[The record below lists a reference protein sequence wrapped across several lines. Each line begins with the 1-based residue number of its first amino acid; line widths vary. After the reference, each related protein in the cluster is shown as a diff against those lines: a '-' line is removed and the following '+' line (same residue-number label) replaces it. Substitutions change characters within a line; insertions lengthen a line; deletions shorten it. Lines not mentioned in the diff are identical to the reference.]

1 MHEDNTD
8 DVHHE
13 NNSVWEAVKANK
25 LEACKILL
33 FTSPYYLDIGSDVS
47 LAVRYFQEGHY
58 YWAAFTTAFIVL
70 PWIVT
75 LLILPRSSPVILE
88 RQNISSSRFLCF
100 RLYGYHDEL
109 GRQRLAAA
117 FFVTPLYF
125 KLNALKA
132 KSKQGNSQKAL
143 DLKMVWVGALLVE
156 LVLESFMQSA
166 LQLYIVSKTNKVD
179 TLLLLSILSSFFS
192 LATGMVQVVIELGI
206 NELDQD
212 RYTTSFLREVL
223 CFLLFF
229 PWLFLAFTTLLPPA
243 AFLAALD
250 GHAGKGWIFFIVIY
264 IIASM
269 VSPIVMLNWYTGKH
283 LRKGRKYKLF
293 MRKHVLY

>member
-1 MHEDNTD
+1 MANDYAYD
-8 DVHHE
+8 
-13 NNSVWEAVKANK
+13 SVWQAVKSNK

-33 FTSPYYLDIGSDVS
+33 LTTPYYIDIGSDVS

-75 LLILPRSSPVILE
+75 LLILPWKCCIW
-88 RQNISSSRFLCF
+88 FF
-100 RLYGYHDEL
+100 GMKLYQYHDEF
-109 GRQRLAAA
+109 RWQRLAAA

-125 KLNALKA
+125 KLNALKG
-132 KSKQGNSQKAL
+132 KSKRGNSTKARE
-143 DLKMVWVGALLVE
+143 LKLVWVGALLVE

-192 LATGMVQVVIELGI
+192 LSTGMVQVVIELGLV
-206 NELDQD
+206 ESSER
-212 RYTTSFLREVL
+212 RYTTSFLREIL

-229 PWLFLAFTTLLPPA
+229 PWLFLSFTTLPPPA
-243 AFLAALD
+243 AFLAALE
-250 GHAGKGWIFFIVIY
+250 GHAGKGWIFLIVVY

-269 VSPIVMLNWYTGKH
+269 VSTILMLKRYRARGYVFNKYV
-283 LRKGRKYKLF
+283 KG
-293 MRKHVLY
+293 